1 MSNSKFHIT
10 EIKTED
16 KTLVASFIS
25 ENWGSP
31 IVVTKNKMHNSAELP
46 GFIYKKEEKIIGLI
60 TYKIENDDC
69 EIVTLDSKL
78 ENKGLG
84 TSLINKVIDFSRKNT
99 CKRIWAITT
108 NDNTKAIRF
117 YQKRG
122 FEWNGFYKNAIKES
136 RKLKPKI
143 PEFGFD
149 SIPIKHEIEFELK
162 LK

>member
-1 MSNSKFHIT
+1 MSNTKFHIT

-25 ENWGSP
+25 KNWGSP
-31 IVVTKNKMHNSAELP
+31 IVVVKSKMYNSVELP
-46 GFIYKKEEKIIGLI
+46 GFIYKENEKIIGLI
-60 TYKIENDDC
+60 TYKIENDYC

-84 TSLINKVIDFSRKNT
+84 TSLLNKVIDLSRKNT
-99 CKRIWAITT
+99 CKRIWLITT

-122 FEWNGFYKNAIKES
+122 FEWNGFYKNAIKVS
-136 RKLKPKI
+136 RRLKPEI

-162 LK
+162 LE